1 MQLLN
6 RGENSMAKKLIPMA
20 ICYDFDGTLSPG
32 NMQEYGFIKKLGVTA
47 REFWD
52 KSNTLAKD
60 DKADDILEYMKVTID
75 EAKKRNLS
83 ITREDL
89 MEYGKNIELYKGVE
103 SWFDRINKYA
113 RSKGVKMQHYI
124 ISSGLKEMLEGASIA
139 GKFTEIFASS
149 FMYDD
154 TGAAVWP
161 AIVLNYTS
169 KTQYMFRINKGCLDV
184 TDTEGVNK
192 HIDKSCRPMPF
203 ENMIYIGDGS
213 TDIPCM
219 AMLNKAGGH
228 TLAVYNSGKKERAS
242 ALNRDGR
249 AHKVAPADY
258 SDGKAIDV
266 FVKAVIDKV
275 VADNTLKSVKS

>member
-1 MQLLN
+1 
-6 RGENSMAKKLIPMA
+6 MAKKLIPMA

-47 REFWD
+47 AEFWD
-52 KSNTLAKD
+52 KSNTLAKVK
-60 DKADDILEYMKVTID
+60 KADDILAYMKVTLD
-75 EAKKRNLS
+75 EAKTRNLS
-83 ITREDL
+83 ITREDF
-89 MEYGKNIELYKGVE
+89 MEYGKNIKLYKGVLQ
-103 SWFDRINKYA
+103 WFDRINKYA
-113 RSKGVKMQHYI
+113 HSKGIKMEHYI
-124 ISSGLKEMLEGASIA
+124 ISSGLKEMLEGSPIA
-139 GKFTEIFASS
+139 DKFTEIFASS
-149 FMYDD
+149 FMYDEQ
-154 TGAAVWP
+154 GAAVWP

-184 TDTEGVNK
+184 TDTEGVNR

-249 AHKVAPADY
+249 AHMVAPADY
-258 SDGKAIDV
+258 SEDKAIDK

-275 VADNTLKSVKS
+275 ATDNKLKSIKS

>member
-1 MQLLN
+1 M
-6 RGENSMAKKLIPMA
+6 RKRMIPMA

-32 NMQEYGFIKKLGVTA
+32 NMQEYGFIEKLGLTPE
-47 REFWD
+47 EFW
-52 KSNTLAKD
+52 KEANGLAEEK
-60 DKADDILEYMKVTID
+60 KADHILTYMKVTID
-75 EAKKRNLS
+75 QSKARNLPV
-83 ITREDL
+83 TREDF
-89 MEYGKNIELYKGVE
+89 MQYGKNIKFYKGVLD
-103 SWFDRINKYA
+103 WFDRINAYA
-113 RSKGVKMQHYI
+113 KSQGIKLEHYI
-124 ISSGLKEMLEGASIA
+124 ISSGLKEMLEGTPIA

-149 FMYDD
+149 FLYDEN
-154 TGAAVWP
+154 GAAVWP

-184 TDTEGVNK
+184 TDTEGVNR
-192 HIDKSCRPMPF
+192 HIDRSCRPMPF

-228 TLAVYNSGKKERAS
+228 TLAVYSHGSKEKAS

-249 AHKVAPADY
+249 AHMVAPADY
-258 SDGKAIDV
+258 SDGKLIDK

-275 VADNTLKSVKS
+275 ATDDKLKRIRS

>member
-1 MQLLN
+1 MRKN
-6 RGENSMAKKLIPMA
+6 LIPMA

-32 NMQEYGFIKKLGVTA
+32 NMQEYGFVKKLGVTPE
-47 REFWD
+47 EFWQQ
-52 KSNTLAKD
+52 SNSLAKEH
-60 DKADDILEYMKVTID
+60 KADDILAYMKVTID
-75 EAKKRNLS
+75 ESRKRNLP
-83 ITREDL
+83 ITREDF
-89 MEYGKNIELYKGVE
+89 MEYGRSIKFFKGVTE
-103 SWFDRINKYA
+103 WFERINAYA
-113 RSKGVKMQHYI
+113 VGQGVKMEHYI
-124 ISSGLKEMLEGASIA
+124 ISSGLKEMLEGTPIA
-139 GKFTEIFASS
+139 GKFTEIFAST
-149 FMYDD
+149 FLYDEN
-154 TGAAVWP
+154 GAAVWP

-184 TDTEGVNK
+184 TDTEGVNR

-228 TLAVYNSGKKERAS
+228 TLAVYKNGKKERAS

-258 SDGKAIDV
+258 SEGKEIDK

-275 VADNTLKSVKS
+275 VADNRLKKIRAI

>member
-1 MQLLN
+1 
-6 RGENSMAKKLIPMA
+6 MAKKLIPMA

-32 NMQEYGFIKKLGVTA
+32 NMQEYGFIKELGITP

-52 KSNTLAKD
+52 RSNTLAKVK
-60 DKADDILEYMKVTID
+60 KADDILAYMKVTID

-83 ITREDL
+83 IKREDF
-89 MEYGKNIELYKGVE
+89 MEYGKNIKLFKGVE
-103 SWFDRINKYA
+103 EWFDRINKYA
-113 RSKGVKMQHYI
+113 KTKGIKIEHYI
-124 ISSGLKEMLEGASIA
+124 ISSGLREILEGSPIAS
-139 GKFTEIFASS
+139 KFTEIFASS
-149 FMYDD
+149 FLYDEN
-154 TGAAVWP
+154 GAAVWP

-192 HIDKSCRPMPF
+192 HIDRSCRPMPF

-228 TLAVYNSGKKERAS
+228 TLAVYDSGKKERAS

-249 AHKVAPADY
+249 AHMVAPADY
-258 SDGKAIDV
+258 SEGKGIDK
-266 FVKAVIDKV
+266 FVKSVIDKI
-275 VADNTLKSVKS
+275 VADNNLKKIKP